1 MENQP
6 TKIAVIT
13 VITVANP
20 DLEVFVYSTNG
31 LIADVTSIGI
41 LTQPPLTDTSS

>member
-20 DLEVFVYSTNG
+20 EVFVYSANG